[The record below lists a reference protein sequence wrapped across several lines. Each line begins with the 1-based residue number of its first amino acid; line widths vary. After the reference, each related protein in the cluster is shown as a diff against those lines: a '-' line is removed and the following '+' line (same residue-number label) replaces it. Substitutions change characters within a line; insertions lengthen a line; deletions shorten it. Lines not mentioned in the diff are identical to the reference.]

1 MVRTILLILLA
12 GITVLLVWPVT
23 VHLVYREGLQVRLR
37 VLFVW
42 IPLYPPK
49 PKKSPPASPPPSP
62 KTPSPAKKEGPS
74 PVRLVLDHLELAKAL
89 LEQGERFLGRAAR
102 GITLHH
108 LRLWLLVAGEDAAQV
123 GIRFGRANALC
134 YSLLAVLQR
143 LFTVGDARLDIRPN
157 FLPDGEEWVQGE
169 GMASARPVVLLW
181 AALCLAAGLLKV
193 LWPVIRKGSG
203 PSPSQPNPSNQ
214 TNEKAVQSS
223 WQ

>member
-1 MVRTILLILLA
+1 M
-12 GITVLLVWPVT
+12 T

-42 IPLYPPK
+42 IPLYPSK
-49 PKKSPPASPPPSP
+49 PKKSPPASRRPLPRPPPRQR
-62 KTPSPAKKEGPS
+62 K
-74 PVRLVLDHLELAKAL
+74 
-89 LEQGERFLGRAAR
+89 RAPRRYGWCWTIWSWQRRCWSRGNGSWDGLPR

-143 LFTVGDARLDIRPN
+143 LFTVRDARLDIRPN

-181 AALCLAAGLLKV
+181 AALCLAAGVLKV

>member
-42 IPLYPPK
+42 IPLYPSK
-49 PKKSPPASPPPSP
+49 PKKSPPASPPSSS
-62 KTPSPAKKEGPS
+62 KTPSPAKEGPS

-89 LEQGERFLGRAAR
+89 LEQGERFLGRAVR

-143 LFTVGDARLDIRPN
+143 LFTVRDARLDIRPN

-181 AALCLAAGLLKV
+181 AVLCLAAGVLKV
-193 LWPVIRKGSG
+193 LWPVIRKGNG
-203 PSPSQPNPSNQ
+203 PSPSQTNPSNQ

>member
-42 IPLYPPK
+42 IPLYPSK
-49 PKKSPPASPPPSP
+49 PKKSPPASPPPSL
-62 KTPSPAKKEGPS
+62 KTPSPAKKEGPSPEKEGPS

-134 YSLLAVLQR
+134 
-143 LFTVGDARLDIRPN
+143 
-157 FLPDGEEWVQGE
+157 
-169 GMASARPVVLLW
+169 
-181 AALCLAAGLLKV
+181 
-193 LWPVIRKGSG
+193 WPSSSGS
-203 PSPSQPNPSNQ
+203 SP
-214 TNEKAVQSS
+214 
-223 WQ
+223 